1 MSPQLISGNINNLDP
16 DELRTTLKDADISR
30 LDTAARYMN
39 GESER
44 KLGSA
49 KFPKTFFIDTKIKTD
64 LPADGTLTA
73 ENIEKSLL
81 NSLDVLDVEKVN
93 VLYCHAP
100 DKKTPIAEQARAFD
114 EHYREGRFTHVRICF
129 SKCCAM
135 RLTHYSS
142 VCPISQTPC
151 CKNGYQLLSKKDL

>member
-16 DELRTTLKDADISR
+16 DELQTTMKDAGISR

-44 KLGSA
+44 RLGKA
-49 KFPKTFFIDTKIKTD
+49 KFPEIFSIDTKIKTD

-73 ENIEKSLL
+73 GNIEKSLL
-81 NSLDVLDVEKVN
+81 NSLDVLGVEKVN

-114 EHYREGRFTHVRICF
+114 EHYKKGRFTFVCIYF
-129 SKCCAM
+129 SKCRSM
-135 RLTHYSS
+135 
-142 VCPISQTPC
+142 
-151 CKNGYQLLSKKDL
+151 